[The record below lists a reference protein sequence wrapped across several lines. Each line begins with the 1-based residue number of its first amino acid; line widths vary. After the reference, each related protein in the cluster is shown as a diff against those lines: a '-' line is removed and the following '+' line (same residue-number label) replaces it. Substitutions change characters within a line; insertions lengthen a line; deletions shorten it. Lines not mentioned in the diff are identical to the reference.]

1 MQEKIPIETFTE
13 SNQYN
18 LTFWFLNPSYIVEF
32 VSIFVDYFLRIII
45 KEMDI
50 IEASA
55 KTKCPDEKQ
64 DLMDDHLM
72 HRDEEAVVEEAVVEE
87 TLTNDI
93 EKDPPVKPKRPRT
106 KKQQEAFKKAQIA
119 LKVKREKEKEA
130 KASAPKKPRGRPAKA
145 KPKPKKQPKV
155 IFEESSS
162 SSSSSSSE
170 SEQEVVYVQRRKK
183 AQRKP
188 RKPKAPR
195 VVYVTD
201 SSEEEHESEVTGAP
215 PDWFK
220 FV

>member
-1 MQEKIPIETFTE
+1 
-13 SNQYN
+13 
-18 LTFWFLNPSYIVEF
+18 
-32 VSIFVDYFLRIII
+32 
-45 KEMDI
+45 MDI
-50 IEASA
+50 TEAS
-55 KTKCPDEKQ
+55 KMTNCPDEKQ

-72 HRDEEAVVEEAVVEE
+72 HRDEETVIVEETGEE

-93 EKDPPVKPKRPRT
+93 EKDPPAKPKRPRT

-130 KASAPKKPRGRPAKA
+130 KASAPKKPRGRPAKT
-145 KPKPKKQPKV
+145 KSKPKKETKV
-155 IFEESSS
+155 ILEESSS

-201 SSEEEHESEVTGAP
+201 SSEEDHESEVTGAP